1 MKKLDLRLASN
12 PDWWERNENY
22 AKVLKPN
29 APKEAQ
35 DSYQHFQNN
44 ASTMIKYTE
53 RVIGDNSK
61 TSYSVFSTGVLIN
74 ENLYCKDRIRSSDK
88 N

>member
-1 MKKLDLRLASN
+1 MEKLDLRLASN

-35 DSYQHFQNN
+35 DSYQHFLEQC
-44 ASTMIKYTE
+44 KYYDK
-53 RVIGDNSK
+53 IYGKSK
-61 TSYSVFSTGVLIN
+61 WG
-74 ENLYCKDRIRSSDK
+74 
-88 N
+88 

>member
-1 MKKLDLRLASN
+1 MNKEETTRKINLRGRKNEKLDLRLASN

-35 DSYQHFQNN
+35 DSYQHFLEQC
-44 ASTMIKYTE
+44 KY
-53 RVIGDNSK
+53 
-61 TSYSVFSTGVLIN
+61 Y
-74 ENLYCKDRIRSSDK
+74 DK
-88 N
+88 IYGKGKWG

>member
-1 MKKLDLRLASN
+1 MEKLDLRLASN

-35 DSYQHFQNN
+35 DSYQHFLEQC
-44 ASTMIKYTE
+44 KY
-53 RVIGDNSK
+53 
-61 TSYSVFSTGVLIN
+61 Y
-74 ENLYCKDRIRSSDK
+74 DK
-88 N
+88 IYGKVSGITVKQAIAYFNRGIDK

>member
-22 AKVLKPN
+22 AKALKPN

-35 DSYQHFQNN
+35 DSYQHFLEQC
-44 ASTMIKYTE
+44 KY
-53 RVIGDNSK
+53 
-61 TSYSVFSTGVLIN
+61 Y
-74 ENLYCKDRIRSSDK
+74 DK
-88 N
+88 IYGKGKWG

>member
-12 PDWWERNENY
+12 PDWGERNENY

-35 DSYQHFQNN
+35 DSYQHFLEQC
-44 ASTMIKYTE
+44 KY
-53 RVIGDNSK
+53 
-61 TSYSVFSTGVLIN
+61 Y
-74 ENLYCKDRIRSSDK
+74 DK
-88 N
+88 IYGKGKWG

>member
-1 MKKLDLRLASN
+1 MEKLDLRLASN

-35 DSYQHFQNN
+35 DSYQHFLEQC
-44 ASTMIKYTE
+44 KYYDK
-53 RVIGDNSK
+53 IYGNCLLY
-61 TSYSVFSTGVLIN
+61 TS
-74 ENLYCKDRIRSSDK
+74 DAADD
-88 N
+88 

>member
-1 MKKLDLRLASN
+1 MEKLDLRLASN

-35 DSYQHFQNN
+35 DSYQHFLEQC
-44 ASTMIKYTE
+44 KY
-53 RVIGDNSK
+53 
-61 TSYSVFSTGVLIN
+61 Y
-74 ENLYCKDRIRSSDK
+74 DK
-88 N
+88 IYGKG

>member
-35 DSYQHFQNN
+35 DSYQHFLEQC
-44 ASTMIKYTE
+44 KY
-53 RVIGDNSK
+53 
-61 TSYSVFSTGVLIN
+61 Y
-74 ENLYCKDRIRSSDK
+74 DK
-88 N
+88 IYGKGKWITVKQAIAYFQ

>member
-1 MKKLDLRLASN
+1 MEKLDLRLVSN

-35 DSYQHFQNN
+35 DSYKHYLEQC
-44 ASTMIKYTE
+44 KYFD
-53 RVIGDNSK
+53 VIYGK
-61 TSYSVFSTGVLIN
+61 G
-74 ENLYCKDRIRSSDK
+74 KWG
-88 N
+88 

>member
-1 MKKLDLRLASN
+1 MEKLDLRLVSN

-35 DSYQHFQNN
+35 DSYEHYLEQC
-44 ASTMIKYTE
+44 KYYDE
-53 RVIGDNSK
+53 IYGK
-61 TSYSVFSTGVLIN
+61 G
-74 ENLYCKDRIRSSDK
+74 KWG
-88 N
+88 

>member
-22 AKVLKPN
+22 AKVLKQN

-35 DSYQHFQNN
+35 DSYQHFLEQC
-44 ASTMIKYTE
+44 KY
-53 RVIGDNSK
+53 
-61 TSYSVFSTGVLIN
+61 Y
-74 ENLYCKDRIRSSDK
+74 DK
-88 N
+88 IYGKGKWG

>member
-22 AKVLKPN
+22 AKDLKPN

-35 DSYQHFQNN
+35 DSYQHFLEQC
-44 ASTMIKYTE
+44 KY
-53 RVIGDNSK
+53 
-61 TSYSVFSTGVLIN
+61 Y
-74 ENLYCKDRIRSSDK
+74 DK
-88 N
+88 IYGKGKWG